1 MFTINPGIH
10 TRMNSL
16 ANLRMQSLNHLWLSQ
31 TVTVSTKLE
40 HRFALLRYL
49 TLFLLGTNA
58 RAFMRTHLLEL
69 SINAV
74 DGFMIA
80 LSTLTGVAVS
90 SLIVLPN
97 P

>member
-1 MFTINPGIH
+1 MLTINPGIQTH
-10 TRMNSL
+10 MNSL
-16 ANLRMQSLNHLWLSQ
+16 ANLRTQIFLHIWLSQ
-31 TVTVSTKLE
+31 TVTVSSK
-40 HRFALLRYL
+40 HRLHSCAL

-58 RAFMRTHLLEL
+58 RAFMRTQLLEL
-69 SINAV
+69 SIDAV

-90 SLIVLPN
+90 SSNVLPN